1 MMVFAG
7 IFVIVVG
14 ILNIFAKDFVWE
26 LTAFGNR
33 LDGKASE
40 RTDTWKIGTTLM
52 GIGLVVVG
60 VFIML
65 AHLDFVW

>member
-1 MMVFAG
+1 MMMVLAG

-40 RTDTWKIGTTLM
+40 RTDTWEIGTTLM
-52 GIGLVVVG
+52 GIGLVVAG
-60 VFIML
+60 VFIIL
-65 AHLDFVW
+65 NT